1 MTSEVI
7 ITRPVWE
14 EYRRIKPRLRHLAFC
29 ALIDY
34 LMTGER
40 AELSQNISGPFNR
53 LLVAYGNGLGKRNH
67 FSTHTS
73 LTHHSH
79 IARRRKTEESI
90 FPLHPYL
97 ERRRKRR
104 RKANSSYVR
113 ISCAR
118 HGRNSH
124 RSCRRTSRTNRTNRT
139 SRTSQTSP
147 RPKQEAAEHSPSWGR
162 WRGLLSPLWQGL
174 LPPSHPRRSLP
185 PRGSEGLQLRPRR
198 LFQPLRIER
207 LARGAHKN
215 EKLAFGLY
223 HLGTQSKNLWKL
235 PTIYLCNAPRRRP
248 PSWPRNCPR
257 CHPPNCQQSLLNSNG
272 ATPPSRHSARP

>member
-14 EYRRIKPRLRHLAFC
+14 EYRRIKPRLRNQALA

-34 LMTGER
+34 LMTGEKPAFSR
-40 AELSQNISGPFNR
+40 NINTPFNQ
-53 LLVAYGNGLGKRNH
+53 LLVTYKE
-67 FSTHTS
+67 STETLHS
-73 LTHHSH
+73 SRTHLAL

-124 RSCRRTSRTNRTNRT
+124 RSCRRSNRINQASQTNRT
-139 SRTSQTSP
+139 SRTSRTSP
-147 RPKQEAAEHSPSWGR
+147 SPKQEAAEHSPSWGR
-162 WRGLLSPLWQGL
+162 WRGLLSPLCQGL
-174 LPPSHPRRSLP
+174 LLPSHPRRSLP
-185 PRGSEGLQLRPRR
+185 PRGSERLQLRPRR

-207 LARGAHKN
+207 LARGTHKN

-257 CHPPNCQQSLLNSNG
+257 RHPPNCQQSLLNSNG

>member
-14 EYRRIKPRLRHLAFC
+14 EYRRIKPRLRNQALA
-29 ALIDY
+29 ALIEY
-34 LMTGER
+34 LMTGEKPAFSR
-40 AELSQNISGPFNR
+40 NINTPFNQ
-53 LLVAYGNGLGKRNH
+53 LLVTYKE
-67 FSTHTS
+67 STETLHSSHTS
-73 LTHHSH
+73 LTHRSL

-124 RSCRRTSRTNRTNRT
+124 RSCRRTSRTNRTSQTNRTDRT
-139 SRTSQTSP
+139 SRTSP

-162 WRGLLSPLWQGL
+162 WRGL
-174 LPPSHPRRSLP
+174 PPSHPRRSLP
-185 PRGSEGLQLRPRR
+185 PRGSERLQLRPRR

-207 LARGAHKN
+207 LARGTHKN

-248 PSWPRNCPR
+248 PSWARNCPR
-257 CHPPNCQQSLLNSNG
+257 RHPPNCQQSLLNSNG
-272 ATPPSRHSARP
+272 ATPLSRLLAKP